1 MFLQAIIQRPQKKK
15 NWFSQNVEDFLN
27 ILDFYTRLHNAW
39 AGNIDHSPTL
49 PLNVM
54 EHAQEMQYKSV
65 LS

>member
-1 MFLQAIIQRPQKKK
+1 MWSHFQ
-15 NWFSQNVEDFLN
+15 DFLN